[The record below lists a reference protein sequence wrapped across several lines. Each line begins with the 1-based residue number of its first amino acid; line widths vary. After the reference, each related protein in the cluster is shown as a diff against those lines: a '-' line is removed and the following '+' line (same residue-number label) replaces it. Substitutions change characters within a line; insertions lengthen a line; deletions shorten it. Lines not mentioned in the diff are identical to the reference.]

1 LRFLRFKSLR
11 AKVLLAVLL
20 PGAIV
25 LAVVAD
31 ITLVAYERIA
41 RDVVERRDTEL
52 ARVSAARLGE
62 ALDFQARSLLNA
74 SLDEDI
80 RSLDRDRIRGTLA
93 AAEAELFVYDGGVAI
108 YDEFGRL
115 AFFFRGQSGV
125 SESPQTPL
133 SLPQEF
139 TTRVRSSS
147 QPVYSDILLD
157 PRIGRDVIVVGV
169 PILDESSLPRGM
181 IAGISEVKASLLSA
195 TLASALEFKAGG
207 EGFAYIADG
216 NGRIISHP
224 DATLI
229 GDEFLDIQ
237 PVFRA
242 TRGETGA
249 SVIDDPGGNAIVSGY
264 APVEGTRW
272 GLVTQEP
279 WDNVSGAILNNTVL
293 LLSVMLVGGL
303 IGSGLIFFFVGRT
316 LRPIREL
323 SAGAERIA
331 SGDFDHFIDAGSSDE
346 VQELAQR
353 FNTMAAA
360 LKESYEGLEQTVTE
374 RTSELRES
382 EARLQGVIVN
392 LTNAQEALQRQ
403 TEDLMRSNADLEQ
416 FAYVASHDLQE
427 PLRSIVGFS
436 RLLSRRYEGQLGE
449 DADNY
454 IQRTVNAAKRM
465 QELIN
470 DLLAY
475 SRIGRGEVETE
486 SIDCVKLV
494 AQVIGDLQPVIQERG
509 TGITHNG
516 LPTVQA
522 NSFMLAQIFLNLI
535 GNAVKFGDSND
546 PKVRVEVQ
554 HGDGEWVFSVADN
567 GIGIDSDYL
576 DRIFVIFQRLHSR
589 SEYEGTG
596 IGLAICKKAVERMGG
611 RIWLESTPGEG
622 TTFYFTIPAKEDS
635 IQ

>member
-1 LRFLRFKSLR
+1 MRFLRFNSLR
-11 AKVLLAVLL
+11 AKILLAVLL

-31 ITLVAYERIA
+31 ISLVAYERIA

-52 ARVSAARLGE
+52 ARVSAARLAE
-62 ALDFQARSLLNA
+62 SLEFQARSLLSA

-80 RSLDRDRIRGTLA
+80 RSLDRDRIRKALA

-108 YDEFGRL
+108 YDDFGTL
-115 AFFFRGQSGV
+115 AFFFRGESGD
-125 SESPQTPL
+125 SSGPQTPL

-139 TTRVRSSS
+139 TTRVRASS
-147 QPVYSDILLD
+147 QPVYSDILRD
-157 PRIGRDVIVVGV
+157 PRIGLDVIVVGIS
-169 PILDESSLPRGM
+169 ILDESSVPRGM

-207 EGFAYIADG
+207 GGFAYIADG
-216 NGRIISHP
+216 NGRMISHP
-224 DATLI
+224 NATLV
-229 GDEFLDIQ
+229 GEFLDIE
-237 PVFRA
+237 PVYRA

-249 SVIDDPGGNAIVSGY
+249 SVIADPEGNTIVSGY
-264 APVEGTRW
+264 APVAGSRW

-279 WDNVSGAILNNTVL
+279 WNNVSGAILNNTVL
-293 LLSVMLVGGL
+293 LLAVMLGGGV

-331 SGDFDHFIDAGSSDE
+331 GGDFDYSIESGSSDE

-360 LKESYEGLEQTVTE
+360 LKESYESLEQTVAD
-374 RTSELRES
+374 RTRELRES
-382 EARLQGVIVN
+382 EAELRGAVAS
-392 LTNAQEALQRQ
+392 LTSTQEALRQQ

-475 SRIGRGEVETE
+475 SRIGRGEMETE
-486 SIDCVKLV
+486 PVDSEKLV
-494 AQVIGDLQPVIQERG
+494 EQVVGDLQPSIQEHG
-509 TGITHNG
+509 TTITYNG

-522 NSFMLAQIFLNLI
+522 NSFMLGQIFLNLI
-535 GNAVKFGDSND
+535 GNAVKFGDED
-546 PKVRVEVQ
+546 DAQVRIEAARRN
-554 HGDGEWVFSVADN
+554 GEWEFSVRDN
-567 GIGIDSDYL
+567 GIGIDPEYA

-589 SEYEGTG
+589 TEYDGTG

-611 RIWLESTPGEG
+611 TIRFESTADEG
-622 TTFYFTIPAKEDS
+622 TTFYFTIPAEEPS
-635 IQ
+635 TL